1 MIVKYERDDAKS
13 IVRLYDGKMDLIQE
27 VDHQYPIEFQNGV
40 MVSPDL
46 SDIDKIDQSDRT
58 LTFERIIDSDE

>member
-13 IVRLYDGKMDLIQE
+13 IVRLYDGEMDLIQE
-27 VDHQYPIEFQNGV
+27 VDHQEPIEFQNGV

-58 LTFERIIDSDE
+58 LTFERIINADE